1 MKELINNLVAQG
13 YLKTPA
19 IIRAFKK
26 INRQDFMPEKIR
38 NQASVN
44 QPLPIG
50 HGATISQ
57 PLTVALMLEMLQ
69 PKLGDKILDVGSG
82 SGWTS
87 SLLAEIVGFKGKV
100 SAIER
105 VAALKEFG
113 EKNAKKFNFS
123 NLKFFCG
130 DGSKGLP
137 KEAPFDKILVSAA
150 AFIIPQELK
159 DQLRVGG
166 RLVIP
171 TAAQDI
177 RIIEKVAN
185 SKFRETIYEG
195 FIFVPLIQKGI

>member
-1 MKELINNLVAQG
+1 MKELINNLIAQG
-13 YLKTPA
+13 YLKTPT
-19 IIRAFKK
+19 IINAFNK
-26 INRQDFMPEKIR
+26 INRQDFMPEKIK

-69 PKLGDKILDVGSG
+69 PKSGDKILDVGSG

-105 VAALKEFG
+105 VSALKEFG
-113 EKNAKKFNFS
+113 EKNSKKYIFS
-123 NLKFFCG
+123 NLKFFCR

-137 KEAPFDKILVSAA
+137 KRRHLI
-150 AFIIPQELK
+150 
-159 DQLRVGG
+159 
-166 RLVIP
+166 
-171 TAAQDI
+171 
-177 RIIEKVAN
+177 
-185 SKFRETIYEG
+185 KFLYRP
-195 FIFVPLIQKGI
+195 PLLLFRRN